1 MAKPHLTLE
10 QHRHLGLRLKA
21 MRDGLV
27 RLRLPYPKSYPSQK
41 ALTRAIRAIDSLRC
55 RLDGQLAKETWDHFD
70 PRVYYPGH
78 TAPDTPSILDEVE
91 A

>member
-27 RLRLPYPKSYPSQK
+27 HLRQ
-41 ALTRAIRAIDSLRC
+41 ALISAGGKHRAARGVSTT
-55 RLDGQLAKETWDHFD
+55 DGMTDLEQFELERRRMAVSMEPIPPW
-70 PRVYYPGH
+70 
-78 TAPDTPSILDEVE
+78 
-91 A
+91 